1 MVNFADLVK
10 WLREALLAARRGP
23 VVHRDTSELLD
34 VKRRARISARQLHL
48 TAYLVLQIS
57 MTSRDY
63 LFIIYH

>member
-1 MVNFADLVK
+1 MQSKPDRNRILSRISDRNRIYPDIRLV
-10 WLREALLAARRGP
+10 P
-23 VVHRDTSELLD
+23 SPI

-63 LFIIYH
+63 LFIIFH